1 MRRSVVAFTLLLAAL
16 PVLAWDY
23 PGHRV
28 INQLALGALPPEF
41 PEFVRS
47 AAARERIAFLSGE
60 PDRWRNAPDLALRH
74 FNGPDHFLDLEDL
87 EPAGLE
93 VAKLPRFR
101 YDVVAQVARARA
113 ANPGKFPPLDPTA
126 DADHTR
132 WLPGLPWTIA
142 EHYGKLRSGFAYV
155 KAFEKLGTAEEVAN
169 AQSNVIYWMGT
180 MGHFV
185 GDASQPLHTTRHF
198 NGWAGDNPQGFT
210 TDRGFHQLI
219 DGGFWERVGLD
230 ASRLATRVP
239 AARSL
244 LGREPDVRADDPFPA
259 VMRFLLASHE
269 KIIPL
274 YRLEKEGKL
283 RATGEAAGEARE
295 FLEGQMARSAALL
308 ADLWLT
314 AWQTAPEDAYL
325 MRQLEKRR
333 GQPAAPRP

>member
-1 MRRSVVAFTLLLAAL
+1 MRAVRIAAL
-16 PVLAWDY
+16 LVTASAALAWDY

-28 INQLALGALPPEF
+28 INQLALGALPQEF
-41 PEFVRS
+41 PAFIRS

-87 EPAGLE
+87 APAGLDA
-93 VAKLPRFR
+93 AKLPRFR
-101 YDVVAQVARARA
+101 YDVVAQVARSR
-113 ANPGKFPPLDPTA
+113 GGSVDPA

-132 WLPGLPWTIA
+132 WLPGFLPWTIA
-142 EHYGKLRSGFAYV
+142 EHYGKLRSAFAYL
-155 KAFEKLGTAEEVAN
+155 KAFEKLGTPEEIAN
-169 AQSNVIYWMGT
+169 ARENVIYWMGT

-198 NGWAGDNPQGFT
+198 NGWSGDNPQGFT
-210 TDRGFHQLI
+210 TDRGFHQWI
-219 DGGFWERVGLD
+219 DGGFFEAVGLD
-230 ASRLATRVP
+230 PARLAPRVP

-244 LGREPDVRADDPFPA
+244 VGREPDVRADDPFPA

-269 KIIPL
+269 RMLPL

-283 RATGEAAGEARE
+283 RATGDAAREARE
-295 FLEGQMARSAALL
+295 FLEGQMARSASLL

-314 AWQTAPEDAYL
+314 AWQTAPDDAYL

-333 GQPAAPRP
+333 GQPVAPPRP